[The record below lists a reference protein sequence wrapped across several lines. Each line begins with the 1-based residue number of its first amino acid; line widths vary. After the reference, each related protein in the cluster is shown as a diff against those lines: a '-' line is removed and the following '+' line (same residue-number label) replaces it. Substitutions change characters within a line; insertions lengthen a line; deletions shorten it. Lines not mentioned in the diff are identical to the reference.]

1 MTSAQA
7 YKLLGLPA
15 SASFDEVCQASERRK
30 TELRWKLV
38 PGLPAQV
45 RNRAVKEMGL
55 LVTAQEVLGN
65 AGANKGH
72 PQRPRQGPHRPPAA
86 QPAGGAKPAI
96 PSWSDFVSLFPFSR
110 GVSVAVLISTLL
122 MGVLGLSSCVQS
134 CAQVLAQGGPVL
146 QQGQEQDHDLSTA
159 RERPGAGC
167 AIAPAADLARPP
179 QGGDSLPNAERWGLS
194 RPRIRRN
201 ALPHQNYLRRC

>member
-7 YKLLGLPA
+7 YKLLGLHA
-15 SASFDEVCQASERRK
+15 SASFDEVRQASERKK
-30 TELRWKLV
+30 TELRWRLV
-38 PGLPAQV
+38 PGISAQV

-65 AGANKGH
+65 AGSNKGH
-72 PQRPRQGPHRPPAA
+72 PQRPRQGPHRPFAA
-86 QPAGGAKPAI
+86 QPAGAAKPAI

-110 GVSVAVLISTLL
+110 GVSVAVLISALL

-134 CAQVLAQGGPVL
+134 CAQVLAQGRPVL

-159 RERPGAGC
+159 REHPEGGC
-167 AIAPAADLARPP
+167 ATAPAADLARPP
-179 QGGDSLPNAERWGLS
+179 RGGAGLPNAERWGLS
-194 RPRIRRN
+194 RPRVRRN

>member
-15 SASFDEVCQASERRK
+15 SASFDEVRQASERRK

-38 PGLPAQV
+38 PGIPAPV
-45 RNRAVKEMGL
+45 RNRAVKEMRL
-55 LVTAQEVLGN
+55 LVTAQEVLGS
-65 AGANKGH
+65 AGAAKGH
-72 PQRPRQGPHRPPAA
+72 TRRPRQGPPRPPAA
-86 QPAGGAKPAI
+86 QPARGAKPAI

-110 GVSVAVLISTLL
+110 GVSVAVLISALL

-146 QQGQEQDHDLSTA
+146 QQGKEQDHALSTA

-167 AIAPAADLARPP
+167 ATAPAADLARPP
-179 QGGDSLPNAERWGLS
+179 QGGASLPNAERWGVS